1 MSGKL
6 QLACIGAQSNQAY
19 WWYPGC
25 TAEELGLLLTQNKAM
40 LTSIEAYVDGETV
53 KFAVVMQPAT
63 TQSWWWVGLTG
74 NEVNARLAENKAQ
87 LTDISA
93 YIDTDRQLKF
103 AVIMAPGTGTGW
115 YYGCTGEQVG
125 QKLSQSKSRLTTI
138 NAYVDTDHTAKFAFA
153 VAPADRT
160 WWWAVGETGER
171 VGQLLTQNK
180 AMLTDLS
187 AYIDVDGVLKFAVV
201 MGPANQEWWWF
212 YGDPDHVAQQLNENK
227 ARPVVVSPYLVA
239 QPFSIQA
246 QTAVNALQKWY
257 AADPYAAER
266 GLYHWDDPNI
276 AADVGGSV
284 AADLVNIYG
293 YKDAFQDTMRWWNNA
308 NAITALI
315 DYMLVTNDREYVSV
329 VENTFAKAPNAFT
342 VSVNG
347 VEVAA
352 ITGAAEGAAAGAAIG
367 ALLAGPLGALV
378 GGVAGFIGG
387 LFGGGGHAAA
397 TTARIYYKDFLNSF
411 YDDQGWWAL
420 AWIKAYDLTGDRK
433 FLAAAETIF
442 KNITDTKA
450 WDGHCGGGIYWQKN
464 QNGPDGASSYK
475 NAIANELF
483 LAIAAALYVRV
494 KDETYLKWANDEWT
508 WFQKS
513 GLINNKHLVNDS
525 FGRMPASNS
534 WSCTNDGSQ
543 AVWTYNQ
550 GVILGGLCDLYVANQ
565 SRDPQLL
572 DAAEQIADAMIQT
585 RSVDVEPKQSQI
597 GGNTTKA
604 MPFVTARLIPEGQP
618 GPKRRLQIQDWVYFR
633 GTDDKLWR
641 VKNDGSQQS
650 QIGRNTTSSTPFV
663 VSRGDDD
670 WVYFQ
675 GTDNKLW
682 RVKHDGSQQSQIGRN
697 TTAAMPFVTQHGSD
711 DWVYFRGT
719 DNKLWRVRYDG
730 GEQTQIGRNT
740 TSSTPFVVSRGDDD
754 WVYFQGTDNKL
765 WRVKHD
771 GSQQSQIGRNTT
783 AAMPFVMPHGNDD
796 WVYFQGTDNKLWR
809 VKHDG
814 SEQSQIGGNTTSAT
828 PHVMSVGGEDWVHFR
843 GTDKKLWRVR
853 YDGWRQTQ
861 INNNTTSSAP
871 FVTAAGW
878 VYFQGTD
885 DKLWKVYLSLSPSTS
900 GVNAQGILTEFNDSD
915 PQGTIDCKQFKG
927 VFVRNLGYLY
937 RLRPNARYRE
947 FLLKNADSALSSGC
961 MNHANQ
967 FGGDWSTRCD
977 GADFIRQTAAI
988 DLLNAACAVSATS
1001 D

>member
-1 MSGKL
+1 
-6 QLACIGAQSNQAY
+6 
-19 WWYPGC
+19 
-25 TAEELGLLLTQNKAM
+25 
-40 LTSIEAYVDGETV
+40 
-53 KFAVVMQPAT
+53 
-63 TQSWWWVGLTG
+63 
-74 NEVNARLAENKAQ
+74 
-87 LTDISA
+87 
-93 YIDTDRQLKF
+93 
-103 AVIMAPGTGTGW
+103 
-115 YYGCTGEQVG
+115 
-125 QKLSQSKSRLTTI
+125 
-138 NAYVDTDHTAKFAFA
+138 
-153 VAPADRT
+153 
-160 WWWAVGETGER
+160 
-171 VGQLLTQNK
+171 
-180 AMLTDLS
+180 
-187 AYIDVDGVLKFAVV
+187 
-201 MGPANQEWWWF
+201 
-212 YGDPDHVAQQLNENK
+212 
-227 ARPVVVSPYLVA
+227 
-239 QPFSIQA
+239 
-246 QTAVNALQKWY
+246 
-257 AADPYAAER
+257 
-266 GLYHWDDPNI
+266 
-276 AADVGGSV
+276 
-284 AADLVNIYG
+284 
-293 YKDAFQDTMRWWNNA
+293 MR
-308 NAITALI
+308 
-315 DYMLVTNDREYVSV
+315 
-329 VENTFAKAPNAFT
+329 
-342 VSVNG
+342 
-347 VEVAA
+347 
-352 ITGAAEGAAAGAAIG
+352 
-367 ALLAGPLGALV
+367 
-378 GGVAGFIGG
+378 
-387 LFGGGGHAAA
+387 
-397 TTARIYYKDFLNSF
+397 ARIYYKDFLNSF

-464 QNGPDGASSYK
+464 HNGPDGASSYK

-513 GLINNKHLVNDS
+513 GLINNKHLVNNS

-783 AAMPFVMPHGNDD
+783 AAMPFVTQHGSDDWVYFRGTDNKLWRVRYDGGEQTQIGRNTTSSTPFVVSRGDDDWVYFQGTDNKLWRVKHDGSQQSQIGRNTTAAMPFVTQHGNDD

-885 DKLWKVYLSLSPSTS
+885 NKLWKVYLSLSPSTS
-900 GVNAQGILTEFNDSD
+900 GVNAQGILTEFNNSD

-947 FLLKNADSALSSGC
+947 FLLKNANSALSSGC